1 MKHSLNVNKK
11 DPKYKLLKQILKII
25 GSKKSLNALSRA
37 GIKNRQKVIDSI
49 KILFIAMFFECHIS
63 FVVNE
68 LNRSFK
74 LRKFAGFEGE
84 IMPVDKVYECLAR
97 YSAEDYAKFVNYF
110 LNRYNRV
117 MRNKNKTL
125 IVDAT
130 PSTCDFN
137 YDKQFIPPEHL
148 EELNLKWGHS
158 ETKGSFIG
166 FKVTVTL
173 NKDTLMPVSILIH
186 SGTPYDSR
194 LFEEILKKLSTRRI
208 IKKGDVILFDR
219 GYYAYKNYVL
229 GIVKYKIVP
238 VIFPRSNFNI
248 NKLKGMMSYP
258 LDIYHEN
265 KDTELLKNKF
275 NALCSKLYDL
285 LENWDDL
292 KPERGIIEDFFK
304 VAKDAFGLGKFHS
317 YTVESMSRNIYLCLL
332 LTSLVVQ
339 QGYKT
344 KTALQ
349 RLAEGDVTQD
359 TPVKKKSNKK
369 KKSEDDSNNETD
381 NTQKTGQ
388 QLLGY

>member
-1 MKHSLNVNKK
+1 
-11 DPKYKLLKQILKII
+11 
-25 GSKKSLNALSRA
+25 
-37 GIKNRQKVIDSI
+37 
-49 KILFIAMFFECHIS
+49 
-63 FVVNE
+63 
-68 LNRSFK
+68 
-74 LRKFAGFEGE
+74 
-84 IMPVDKVYECLAR
+84 
-97 YSAEDYAKFVNYF
+97 
-110 LNRYNRV
+110 
-117 MRNKNKTL
+117 
-125 IVDAT
+125 
-130 PSTCDFN
+130 
-137 YDKQFIPPEHL
+137 
-148 EELNLKWGHS
+148 
-158 ETKGSFIG
+158 
-166 FKVTVTL
+166 
-173 NKDTLMPVSILIH
+173 MPVSILIH

-194 LFEEILKKLSTRRI
+194 LFEEILEELSTRRI

-359 TPVKKKSNKK
+359 TPVKKNSNKK
-369 KKSEDDSNNETD
+369 KKSEDNSNDETD

-388 QLLGY
+388 QLLDIELSNGQTVLADFAT